1 MKKVLTTVLA
11 FALTSMTASAQLLYK
26 ISGNDLEKPSY
37 IIGTHH
43 LINVGFVNQIS
54 GVTEALTETDQVY
67 GELVWDAMTNTDSLK
82 AVQNAMTLPAGK
94 TIKDYLT
101 PDEYKRLD
109 AFMVAKMGT
118 GLSNP
123 MVAAK
128 MGNMTPMALVT
139 QFQLLLYMTKHMGEF
154 DPSSTFDQYFQAQAK
169 KNGLPCG
176 GLETVQKQIDVLYKS
191 KPMSRQVEELMCF
204 IDNENF
210 NSQMME
216 DLTSAFYAQ
225 NLETLKQVM
234 DRKLGGKCD
243 STPEEEDMLIN
254 NRNADWVA
262 KMADIMASKP
272 TFFAVG
278 AAHLPGDKG
287 VLQLLRNAGY
297 TIEGVR

>member
-1 MKKVLTTVLA
+1 MKKVLTTALVLT
-11 FALTSMTASAQLLYK
+11 LTSMTASAQLLYK
-26 ISGNDLEKPSY
+26 ISGNGLEKPSY

-43 LINVGFVNQIS
+43 LANVGFVNQIN

-67 GELVWDAMTNTDSLK
+67 GELVWDTMTNIDSLK

-94 TIKDYLT
+94 SIKDYLT

-123 MVAAK
+123 MVASK
-128 MGNMTPMALVT
+128 MGNLTPMALVT
-139 QFQLLLYMTKHMGEF
+139 QFQLLLFMTKHMGEF

-176 GLETVQKQIDVLYKS
+176 GLETLQKQINVLYTG

-262 KMADIMASKP
+262 KMPGIMTSKP

>member
-1 MKKVLTTVLA
+1 MKKVLTTALVL
-11 FALTSMTASAQLLYK
+11 ALTSMTASAQLLYK
-26 ISGNDLEKPSY
+26 ISGNGLEKPSY

-43 LINVGFVNQIS
+43 LANVGFVNQIN

-67 GELVWDAMTNTDSLK
+67 GELVWDTMTNIDSLK

-123 MVAAK
+123 MVASK
-128 MGNMTPMALVT
+128 MGNLTPMALVT
-139 QFQLLLYMTKHMGEF
+139 QFQLLLFMTKHMGEF

-176 GLETVQKQIDVLYKS
+176 GLETLQKQINVLYTG

-243 STPEEEDMLIN
+243 STPEEEAKLIYD
-254 NRNADWVA
+254 RNADWVS
-262 KMADIMASKP
+262 KMPTIMASKP

-297 TIEGVR
+297 TVEGVR

>member
-1 MKKVLTTVLA
+1 MKKVLTTALVL
-11 FALTSMTASAQLLYK
+11 ALTSMTASAQLLYK
-26 ISGNDLEKPSY
+26 ISGNGLEKPSY

-43 LINVGFVNQIS
+43 LANVGFVNQIN

-67 GELVWDAMTNTDSLK
+67 GELVWDTMTNIDSLK

-101 PDEYKRLD
+101 PEEYKRLD

-123 MVAAK
+123 MVASK
-128 MGNMTPMALVT
+128 MGNLTPMALVT

-176 GLETVQKQIDVLYKS
+176 GLETLQKQINVLYTG

-262 KMADIMASKP
+262 KMPGIMTSKP

>member
-1 MKKVLTTVLA
+1 MKKVLTTALVL
-11 FALTSMTASAQLLYK
+11 ALTSMTASAQLLYK
-26 ISGNDLEKPSY
+26 ISGNGLEKPSY

-43 LINVGFVNQIS
+43 LANVGFVNQIN

-67 GELVWDAMTNTDSLK
+67 GELVWDTMTNIDSLK

-123 MVAAK
+123 MVASK
-128 MGNMTPMALVT
+128 MGNLTPMALVT
-139 QFQLLLYMTKHMGEF
+139 QFQLLLFMTKHMGEF

-176 GLETVQKQIDVLYKS
+176 GLETLQKQINVLYTG

-262 KMADIMASKP
+262 KMPGIMTSKP

>member
-1 MKKVLTTVLA
+1 MKKVLTTALVL
-11 FALTSMTASAQLLYK
+11 ALTSMTASAQLLYK
-26 ISGNDLEKPSY
+26 ISGNGLEKPSY

-43 LINVGFVNQIS
+43 LANVGFVNQIN
-54 GVTEALTETDQVY
+54 GVTEALTETDQVF
-67 GELVWDAMTNTDSLK
+67 GELVWDTMTNIDSLK

-123 MVAAK
+123 MVASK
-128 MGNMTPMALVT
+128 MGNLTPMALVT
-139 QFQLLLYMTKHMGEF
+139 QFQLLLFMTKHMGEF

-176 GLETVQKQIDVLYKS
+176 GLETLQKQINVLYTG

-262 KMADIMASKP
+262 KMPGIMTSKP

>member
-1 MKKVLTTVLA
+1 MKKVLTTALVL
-11 FALTSMTASAQLLYK
+11 ALTSMTASAQLLYK
-26 ISGNDLEKPSY
+26 ISGNGLEKPSY

-43 LINVGFVNQIS
+43 LANVGFVNQIN

-67 GELVWDAMTNTDSLK
+67 GELVWDTMTNIDSLK

-123 MVAAK
+123 MVASK
-128 MGNMTPMALVT
+128 MGNLTPMALVT

-176 GLETVQKQIDVLYKS
+176 GLETLQKQIDVLYKG

-262 KMADIMASKP
+262 KMPDIMASKP

>member
-1 MKKVLTTVLA
+1 MKKVLTTALVL
-11 FALTSMTASAQLLYK
+11 ALTSMTASAQLLYK
-26 ISGNDLEKPSY
+26 ISGNGLEKPSY

-43 LINVGFVNQIS
+43 LANVGFVNQIN

-67 GELVWDAMTNTDSLK
+67 GELVWDTMTNIDSLK

-123 MVAAK
+123 MVASK
-128 MGNMTPMALVT
+128 MGNLTPMALVT

-176 GLETVQKQIDVLYKS
+176 GLETLQKQIDVLYTG

-262 KMADIMASKP
+262 KMPGIMTSKP